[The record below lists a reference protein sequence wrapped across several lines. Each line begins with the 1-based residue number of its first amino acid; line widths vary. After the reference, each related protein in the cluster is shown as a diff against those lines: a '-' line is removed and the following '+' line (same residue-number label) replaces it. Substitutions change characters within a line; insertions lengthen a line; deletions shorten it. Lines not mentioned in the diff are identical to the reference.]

1 MVLNTQDY
9 EEAVTRMGFFK
20 DWGSF
25 MVEGSRSFARWEVEN
40 ARIILG
46 DKKRIWLLC
55 LMLIPALL
63 GGWAYAEEI
72 GQALPTVIGGKEAYS
87 PSFYS
92 LYIFFVSIF
101 VGVGAGL
108 ISGCIGAGGG
118 FIIAPALMSAGVKGI
133 LAVGTDL
140 FHIFAKAI
148 MGSVLHRKLGNI
160 SVSLAV
166 TFLIGSIAG
175 ATLGGY
181 INRTLY
187 EMNPVLS
194 DAFITTIY
202 VFLLGFL
209 GFYGMTDYFRMRKAA
224 AAPAKPA
231 KPTQSSKSTGAPKK
245 AVVVDDM
252 TGLARKV
259 QSVNLPPMIHFDE
272 GVVPGGRKVSAYFLV
287 VSGFIVGIAAAIMG
301 VGGGFL
307 TFPIFVYVLGVSAS
321 TTVGTDILQI
331 VFTAGYAGIGQYA
344 IYGFIFYTLAMGMLL
359 GSLFGIQIGTLV
371 TKVVSGVTIRGFFA
385 LAVMSAFVNRIFALP
400 SKLAS
405 MGYIPMTEETGKLV
419 ENIGIGIFFI
429 ALGSFTVWVFWTFF
443 ANIKTLKRED

>member
-1 MVLNTQDY
+1 MTRFRQFYDLMMAGAQSYAQWDIDTSQRILHDRRRMMVL
-9 EEAVTRMGFFK
+9 A
-20 DWGSF
+20 
-25 MVEGSRSFARWEVEN
+25 
-40 ARIILG
+40 
-46 DKKRIWLLC
+46 
-55 LMLIPALL
+55 LMLLPIAL
-63 GGWAYAEEI
+63 I
-72 GQALPTVIGGKEAYS
+72 GVAFADQVSDALPGMLGSKQAYS
-87 PSFYS
+87 PAYYS
-92 LYIFFVSIF
+92 TTIFLASVA
-101 VGVGAGL
+101 VGVVAGL
-108 ISGCIGAGGG
+108 ITGCIGAGGG

-160 SVSLAV
+160 SVALAA
-166 TFLIGSIAG
+166 TFLVGSIAG
-175 ATLGGY
+175 ATVGGY

-187 EMNPVLS
+187 ESNPVLS

-209 GFYGMTDYFRMRKAA
+209 SFYGLTDYFRMRKAA
-224 AAPAKPA
+224 AAPARA
-231 KPTQSSKSTGAPKK
+231 ASTTSSAGATSAGNK
-245 AVVVDDM
+245 VVAAEDM
-252 TGLARKV
+252 TGLAMSI
-259 QSVNLPPMIHFDE
+259 QSVNLPPMLHFDE
-272 GVVPGGRKVSAYFLV
+272 GVVPGGRKVSAIFLV

-344 IYGFIFYTLAMGMLL
+344 VYGFIFYTLAMGMLL

-371 TKVVSGVTIRGFFA
+371 TKVVSGMTIRGFFA
-385 LAVMSAFVNRIFALP
+385 LAVMSAFINRVFALP
-400 SKLAS
+400 GKLAS
-405 MGYIPMTEETGKLV
+405 MGYIPMTPEVGQLV
-419 ENIGIGIFFI
+419 ERIGIGVFFL

-443 ANIKTLKRED
+443 SNIKTLKRED